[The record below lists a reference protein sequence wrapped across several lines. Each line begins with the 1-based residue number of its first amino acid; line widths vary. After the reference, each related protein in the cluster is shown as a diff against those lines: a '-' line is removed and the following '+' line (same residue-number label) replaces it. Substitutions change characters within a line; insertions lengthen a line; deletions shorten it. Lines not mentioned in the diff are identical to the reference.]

1 MALTPKEAT
10 FIYECLVRTGF
21 AEPGKEHLDEFV
33 AKQTSGIVIVC
44 VIPSPFYPAQFFSSE
59 RDGGRWQVEL
69 INATP
74 EQRELV
80 KTSNQELFKLWK
92 SFQ

>member
-1 MALTPKEAT
+1 MALTSKEAT
-10 FIYECLVRTGF
+10 AIYECLIRTGF
-21 AEPGKEHLDEFV
+21 ASPGKDNMEEFV
-33 AKQTSGIVIVC
+33 AKQTSGIVLVY

-74 EQRELV
+74 EQREIV
-80 KTSNQELFKLWK
+80 KTSNQELFKLWNT
-92 SFQ
+92 FQ